1 MHSVKERRLV
11 QLHERVGVLP
21 VSSGDMASVNDGD
34 VNVGVVDKRIGERHA
49 HRPSPDDEVV
59 SLSRLSR
66 HWSPNPGVCRS
77 YGFLDLSVEP
87 YLE

>member
-1 MHSVKERRLV
+1 LV

-34 VNVGVVDKRIGERHA
+34 MNVGVVDKRIGERHA

-59 SLSRLSR
+59 SLS
-66 HWSPNPGVCRS
+66 
-77 YGFLDLSVEP
+77 
-87 YLE
+87 